1 MIKIKKKTKDFAK
14 EIHKKEHSFVEGR
27 LEADHKLE
35 EYYYLMASYI
45 FHGLIEKIEES
56 NTEVYNLVVDLT
68 KEVNSLKESMKE
80 VAKQQ
85 KYLWQTLKENEVEKK
100 KQEDEE

>member
-1 MIKIKKKTKDFAK
+1 MKIKKEVKDFAK
-14 EIHKKEHSFVEGR
+14 EIHRKEHSFVNGK
-27 LEADHKLE
+27 LEANHKLE

-45 FHGLIEKIEES
+45 FHGLIEKIEEA

-85 KYLWQTLKENEVEKK
+85 KYLWQTLKENEEKASK
-100 KQEDEE
+100 K